1 MSSFT
6 TPDGC
11 DITARAVRSEPPRIF
26 GRKTSDRD
34 AGPVHAPRGL
44 NRSPYP
50 STNASAS
57 SRQTQAPRAH
67 HRRAPSRTRRGKPCV
82 RSRAAACD
90 DSGVTEVLVPCT
102 DSECRMQ
109 SGTRRSKH
117 MSARDRALFRA
128 ACAGQRRRV
137 YTTTSASTFRAITR
151 FPDSLRVAIHSPFYR
166 LFLRGREHFL
176 ELAVRVHLLED
187 VVPADELAV
196 QVELRDGGPVA
207 ERLQHVPEVPVV
219 RLVQRVDRFVVH

>member
-1 MSSFT
+1 MFVR
-6 TPDGC
+6 
-11 DITARAVRSEPPRIF
+11 ARLPVMIPVLQEYLSVYRLRMAICSGRS
-26 GRKTSDRD
+26 
-34 AGPVHAPRGL
+34 
-44 NRSPYP
+44 
-50 STNASAS
+50 
-57 SRQTQAPRAH
+57 Q
-67 HRRAPSRTRRGKPCV
+67 
-82 RSRAAACD
+82 
-90 DSGVTEVLVPCT
+90 
-102 DSECRMQ
+102 
-109 SGTRRSKH
+109 
-117 MSARDRALFRA
+117 MSARDRALFRV